1 LKEEGLPRATNFE
14 EKKSVSRGKI
24 VICTIAFLSSATAF
38 AENAKPQ
45 ANDAGPVA
53 SAKISL
59 DAAVAVAEKHVQGKA
74 VRAEYEKQKQ
84 GSWLY
89 DVEVSTGSKVF
100 DIKVDADK
108 GTVIASTEDP
118 ADADDD
124 GDKAD

>member
-1 LKEEGLPRATNFE
+1 
-14 EKKSVSRGKI
+14 VSHAKI

-38 AENAKPQ
+38 AESPKSQ
-45 ANDAGPVA
+45 GNDAGPVA
-53 SAKISL
+53 SARISL

-74 VRAEYEKQKQ
+74 VRAEYEQQKE
-84 GSWLY
+84 GSWVY

-108 GTVIASTEDP
+108 GTVIASTEDR